1 VIVKIDNPKGNYY
14 GGLTAAP
21 VTRSM
26 LEQALASQR
35 VAIDRARL
43 AAPDS
48 TASAEIPPESR
59 PAGRPV
65 VALRWPYHPSDSVTS
80 PRPIP
85 DVAGRS
91 VREAALALHRRGFQV
106 GLRGLGRVVRTE
118 PAAGQSAAR
127 GFSVIIWAE

>member
-1 VIVKIDNPKGNYY
+1 
-14 GGLTAAP
+14 
-21 VTRSM
+21 M
-26 LEQALASQR
+26 LEQALAAQR

-48 TASAEIPPESR
+48 SAAADLAPTTEPR
-59 PAGRPV
+59 GRPV
-65 VALRWPYHPSDSVTS
+65 IALSWPYHSSDSVAS
-80 PRPIP
+80 PRAIP

-106 GLRGLGRVVRTE
+106 GLRGLGRVIRTE

-127 GFSVIIWAE
+127 GSSVIIWAE